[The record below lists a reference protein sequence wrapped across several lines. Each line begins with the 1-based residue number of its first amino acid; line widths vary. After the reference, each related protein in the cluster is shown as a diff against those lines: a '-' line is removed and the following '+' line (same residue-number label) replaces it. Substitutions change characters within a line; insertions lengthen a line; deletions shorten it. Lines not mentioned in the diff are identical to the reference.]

1 MTAIR
6 ERTKEHMPTVLLTL
20 LSIIQALSLEFLWS
34 HMKESPY
41 LFVMSWDACLYWT
54 QIGATFLGIVQIWI
68 VYSSNALRFRWVPR
82 TSDSIFPFLVGLFEF
97 ALIESLGPG
106 NLGWW
111 FGSFGI
117 LFALMTWIDHSIMRH
132 ARNDGSNHEFF
143 DQFERAKL
151 KDFYPT
157 IVIFIIVETAA
168 ILLLLNGGGG
178 AFTLLALVST
188 VALVVWFIGKSSMYW
203 NRSVSDKLTERK

>member
-1 MTAIR
+1 
-6 ERTKEHMPTVLLTL
+6 MPTVLLTL

-41 LFVMSWDACLYWT
+41 LFEMSWDACLYWI

-117 LFALMTWIDHSIMRH
+117 LFALITWIDHSIMRH
-132 ARNDGSNHEFF
+132 ARNDGSNSIFF
-143 DQFERAKL
+143 DQFEPATIR
-151 KDFYPT
+151 DFYPA
-157 IVIFIIVETAA
+157 IVIFIVVETVAV
-168 ILLLLNGGGG
+168 LLLMNGGGG
-178 AFTLLALVST
+178 AFTLLALLGAT
-188 VALVVWFIGKSSMYW
+188 MLMLWFIRTSSMYW
-203 NRSVSDKLTERK
+203 NRSVSEKLAECD

>member
-1 MTAIR
+1 MKAIR

-41 LFVMSWDACLYWT
+41 LFEMSWDACLYWT

-82 TSDSIFPFLVGLFEF
+82 TSDSVFPFLVGLFEF

-132 ARNDGSNHEFF
+132 ARNDGSNREFF
-143 DQFERAKL
+143 DQFERATL
-151 KDFYPT
+151 KDFVPA
-157 IVIFIIVETAA
+157 IGIFIVVETVAFM
-168 ILLLLNGGGG
+168 LMFNGGGG
-178 AFTLLALVST
+178 VFTLLALVGAT
-188 VALVVWFIGKSSMYW
+188 MLVLWFIRTSSMYW
-203 NRSVSDKLTERK
+203 NRSVSEKLAER